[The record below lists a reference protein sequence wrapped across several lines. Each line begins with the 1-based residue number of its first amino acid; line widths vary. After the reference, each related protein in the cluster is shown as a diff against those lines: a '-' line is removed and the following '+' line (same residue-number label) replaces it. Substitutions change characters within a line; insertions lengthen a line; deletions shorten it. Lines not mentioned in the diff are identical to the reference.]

1 MASSTNYRIHQN
13 YLFRVF
19 QTIFSFITL
28 KLTQIRNLIFQYS
41 SNIVLDEVI
50 FFDFETTG
58 LNPYHSKIIEYCFIV
73 NNDENSGI
81 SDIVDPEEKIDKIIT
96 DITGIHPDMFEGKLP
111 INEHIHIIYNFIN
124 GTYKNSVFSNERKYL
139 VAHNCHGFDKIFLE
153 RALFD
158 YKQNNANATTSNFI
172 YVDSLLLARKLL
184 PQLRSHS
191 MASLAKHYKISEGGH
206 RAKTDVL
213 CLKKVYQ
220 NLLVDLSN
228 ELKLPVQ
235 YFNQYPQVVVDYTAF

>member
-1 MASSTNYRIHQN
+1 MSSSTNYRMYQN
-13 YLFRVF
+13 NLFRML
-19 QTIFSFITL
+19 QTMFSFITL
-28 KLTQIRNLIFQYS
+28 KLTQFRDLVFQYS

-58 LNPYHSKIIEYCFIV
+58 LNPYHCKIIEYCFMV
-73 NNDENSGI
+73 NDDENLEI
-81 SDIVDPEEKIDKIIT
+81 SDIVDPEEKIEKIIT
-96 DITGIHPDMFEGKLP
+96 NITGIHPDMFEGKLP
-111 INEHIHIIYNFIN
+111 INEHIHTIYNFIN
-124 GTYKNSVFSNERKYL
+124 GTYKNSIFNNERKYL

-158 YKQNNANATTSNFI
+158 YKQINPNATTSNFV

-184 PQLRSHS
+184 PQLKSHS

-206 RAKTDVL
+206 RAKSDVI
-213 CLKKVYQ
+213 CLKKVYH
-220 NLLVDLSN
+220 NLLVELSN